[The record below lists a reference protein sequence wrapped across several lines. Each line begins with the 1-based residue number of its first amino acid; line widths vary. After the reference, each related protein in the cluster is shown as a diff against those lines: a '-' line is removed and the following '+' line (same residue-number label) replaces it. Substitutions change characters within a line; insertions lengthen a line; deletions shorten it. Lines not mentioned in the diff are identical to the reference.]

1 MVTRWVRRVFAVVS
15 ASLLL
20 LLTTAG
26 GASAEAPVV
35 LWVAPNPGMLA
46 TNASAA
52 AWSPSGTLVATG
64 LADRW
69 MRLRQA
75 APPNGGTQTVAI
87 LQPHRSGGV
96 ANLTFSNDSKYVAVG
111 NQSGTGTFRV
121 YTVSNGTF
129 LGTLVATID
138 AKGILRFAADAQ
150 LAPSPAGNLTL
161 WRTTEVTVFSVT
173 GSGYDKVTTARN
185 ISPNGQLQTA
195 ATSKGTITI
204 QQTSSGSTVRTLTGA
219 GTRPAFSPNSMS
231 IAYWTANPNA
241 ITVVPISG
249 GTPQTFAI
257 PGNADGGVLP
267 RFTPD
272 GTRVVGSGYLP
283 FLKPDGTWDQKG
295 VIRFWRMSD
304 GALLKT
310 YDQQTSLGVTTPVVF
325 RSDSKQFLYGRYDG
339 AFVVATT
346 PSA

>member
-1 MVTRWVRRVFAVVS
+1 MFTWVRRVFALVS
-15 ASLLL
+15 ASLLVVV
-20 LLTTAG
+20 TTAG
-26 GASAEAPVV
+26 TASAGPPSVV
-35 LWVAPNPGMLA
+35 WVKANPGMLA
-46 TNASAA
+46 TNAGAA
-52 AWSPSGTLVATG
+52 AWSPSGTTVATG

-69 MRLRQA
+69 MRLRNA
-75 APPNGGTQTVAI
+75 GDGTETVAI

-96 ANLTFSNDSKYVAVG
+96 VNLTFSNDSRYVAVG
-111 NQSGTGTFRV
+111 NQSGTGNFRV

-138 AKGILRFAADAQ
+138 STGILRFAPDAQ
-150 LAPSPAGNLTL
+150 LAGSPAGQAG

-204 QQTSSGSTVRTLTGA
+204 QRTSDGSVVRTLTGV
-219 GTRPAFSPNSMS
+219 GTRPAFSPDSLS
-231 IAYWTANPNA
+231 IAYWTATPNA
-241 ITVVPISG
+241 ITVYRISNAAK
-249 GTPQTFAI
+249 QTFAI
-257 PGNADGGVLP
+257 PGGADGGVLP

-272 GTRVVGSGYLP
+272 GTRLVGSGYLP

-295 VIRFWRMSD
+295 VIRFWRIS
-304 GALLKT
+304 GGPPLKT
-310 YDQQTSLGVTTPVVF
+310 YDQETSLGVTTPVVF
-325 RSDSKQFLYGRYDG
+325 KSDSSQFLYGRYDG
-339 AFVVATT
+339 AFVVANT

>member
-1 MVTRWVRRVFAVVS
+1 MVTRWVRRVFALVS
-15 ASLLL
+15 ASLLVFA
-20 LLTTAG
+20 TTAG
-26 GASAEAPVV
+26 IASAGPPSVV
-35 LWVAPNPGMLA
+35 WLAPNPGMLA

-52 AWSPSGTLVATG
+52 AWSPSGATVATG

-69 MRLRQA
+69 MRIRQA
-75 APPNGGTQTVAI
+75 SNGTQTVAI

-96 ANLTFSNDSKYVAVG
+96 ANLTFSNDNRYLAVG
-111 NQSGTGTFRV
+111 NQSGTGSFRV

-138 AKGILRFAADAQ
+138 PKGILSFAPDAQ
-150 LAPSPAGNLTL
+150 LAPTPAGNLTL

-204 QQTSSGSTVRTLTGA
+204 QRTSDGSLVRTLNG
-219 GTRPAFSPNSMS
+219 GTRPAFSPDSLMV
-231 IAYWTANPNA
+231 AYWTASPNA
-241 ITVVPISG
+241 IKVVRISDGVVLKTFNTPG
-249 GTPQTFAI
+249 G
-257 PGNADGGVLP
+257 ADGGVLV

-295 VIRFWRMSD
+295 VIRFWNFSS

-325 RSDSKQFLYGRYDG
+325 KPGGGQFLYGRYDG

-346 PSA
+346 P

>member
-1 MVTRWVRRVFAVVS
+1 MVTRWVRRVFALVS

-26 GASAEAPVV
+26 GASAQAPVV
-35 LWVAPNPGMLA
+35 VWMAPNPGMLA
-46 TNASAA
+46 TNAGAA
-52 AWSPSGTLVATG
+52 AWSPSGTRVATG
-64 LADRW
+64 LLDRW
-69 MRLRQA
+69 MRMRDALTGEEKFA
-75 APPNGGTQTVAI
+75 S

-96 ANLTFSNDSKYVAVG
+96 VNLTFSNDSQFVAVG

-138 AKGILRFAADAQ
+138 STGILRFAPDAQ
-150 LAPSPAGNLTL
+150 LAPSPAGNLAI

-185 ISPNGQLQTA
+185 ISPNGIYQTA

-204 QQTSSGSTVRTLTGA
+204 QRTTDGSIVRTLTGA
-219 GTRPAFSPNSMS
+219 GTRPAFSPDSLS
-231 IAYWTANPNA
+231 IAYWTASPNI
-241 ITVVPISG
+241 ITVYRISDQAK
-249 GTPQTFAI
+249 QTFAI
-257 PGNADGGVLP
+257 PGGADGGVLP

-272 GTRVVGSGYLP
+272 GTRLVGSGYLP

-295 VIRFWRMSD
+295 VIRFWRISGGVQPFM
-304 GALLKT
+304 T
-310 YDQQTSLGVTTPVVF
+310 YDQETSLAVTTPVVF
-325 RSDSKQFLYGRYDG
+325 KSDSSQFLYGRYDG

>member
-1 MVTRWVRRVFAVVS
+1 MVIRWVRTVFALVS

-20 LLTTAG
+20 LLVTAS
-26 GASAEAPVV
+26 GASAQAPSVV
-35 LWVAPNPGMLA
+35 WVKANPGMLA
-46 TNASAA
+46 TNGSAA
-52 AWSPSGTLVATG
+52 AWSPAGTTVATG

-69 MRLRQA
+69 MRLRNA
-75 APPNGGTQTVAI
+75 GDGSETVAI

-96 ANLTFSNDSKYVAVG
+96 ANLTFSNDSRYVAVG
-111 NQSGTGTFRV
+111 NQSGTGNFRV
-121 YTVSNGTF
+121 DTVANGTF

-138 AKGILRFAADAQ
+138 STGILRFAPDAQ
-150 LAPSPAGNLTL
+150 LASSPAAQAG

-195 ATSKGTITI
+195 ATSKGAITI
-204 QQTSSGSTVRTLTGA
+204 QRTSDGSLVRTLTG
-219 GTRPAFSPNSMS
+219 GTRPAFSPDSAS
-231 IAYWTANPNA
+231 IAYWTATPNR
-241 ITVVPISG
+241 ITVVRISDGAVLKTFNTPG
-249 GTPQTFAI
+249 G
-257 PGNADGGVLP
+257 ADGGVLV

-295 VIRFWRMSD
+295 VIRFWNFSS

-310 YDQQTSLGVTTPVVF
+310 YDQETSLAVTTPVVF
-325 RSDSKQFLYGRYDG
+325 KSDSSRFLYGRYDG
-339 AFVVATT
+339 AFVVANT
-346 PSA
+346 PPLA

>member
-1 MVTRWVRRVFAVVS
+1 MVTRWVRRVFALVS

-20 LLTTAG
+20 LLTTAA
-26 GASAEAPVV
+26 GASAEAPAVV
-35 LWVAPNPGMLA
+35 WVAPNPGMLA

-52 AWSPSGTLVATG
+52 AWSPSGTTVATG

-69 MRLRQA
+69 MRIRQA
-75 APPNGGTQTVAI
+75 SNGTQTVAI

-96 ANLTFSNDSKYVAVG
+96 ANLTFSNGNQYLAVG
-111 NQSGTGTFRV
+111 NQSGTGSFRV

-138 AKGILRFAADAQ
+138 PTGILRFAPDAQ
-150 LAPSPAGNLTL
+150 LAPTPAGDLAL

-185 ISPNGQLQTA
+185 ISPNGQFQTA
-195 ATSKGTITI
+195 ATSKGAITI
-204 QQTSSGSTVRTLTGA
+204 QRTSDGSLVRTLNG
-219 GTRPAFSPNSMS
+219 GTRPAFSPDSSMV
-231 IAYWTANPNA
+231 AYWTASPNA
-241 ITVVPISG
+241 IKVVRISDGVVLKTFNTPG
-249 GTPQTFAI
+249 G
-257 PGNADGGVLP
+257 ADGGVLV

-295 VIRFWRMSD
+295 VIRFWNFSS

-310 YDQQTSLGVTTPVVF
+310 YDQQTSLGVTTPIVF
-325 RSDSKQFLYGRYDG
+325 KPGGGQFLYGRYDG

-346 PSA
+346 P